1 MNGQNWKEVVVEDE
15 VIRIQTLSN
24 YKKALSQNQFEL
36 RISATCRKEEGLV
49 TMISLLI
56 ALLLCISQSPILHLT
71 KYVCFVISTQK
82 ASECVLFVLLFFLF
96 TSMQAANKN

>member
-24 YKKALSQNQFEL
+24 YKKALSQNQFKL
-36 RISATCRKEEGLV
+36 RISATCRKEGLV

-56 ALLLCISQSPILHLT
+56 ALLLCIYQSPILHLI